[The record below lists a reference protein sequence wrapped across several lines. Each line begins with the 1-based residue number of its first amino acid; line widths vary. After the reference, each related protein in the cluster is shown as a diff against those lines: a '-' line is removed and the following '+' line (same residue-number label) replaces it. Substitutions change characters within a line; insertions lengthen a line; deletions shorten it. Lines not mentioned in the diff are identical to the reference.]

1 MELRLAKLLKGVER
15 VAIDTAPFIY
25 FIEENKSYIDILDAL
40 FTRINEGRLTAYTS
54 VVTLIEVLTK
64 PIADDNEELVARYS
78 AILTNSAHLSVVD
91 IDSSMAIEVARLRA
105 KYHIK
110 TPDAI
115 QLATGIVN
123 AARVFITNDANLKRI
138 KEIKVVLLDD
148 LLK

>member
-1 MELRLAKLLKGVER
+1 MELRLAKILKGVDR
-15 VAIDTAPFIY
+15 IAIDTAPFIY
-25 FIEENKSYIDILDAL
+25 FIEENKSYIDILDVL

-64 PIADDNEELVARYS
+64 PIEDGNEELVERYS
-78 AILTNSAHLSVVD
+78 AILTNSSHLSVVD
-91 IDSSMAIEVARLRA
+91 IDSSMAVEVARLRA

-115 QLATGIVN
+115 QIATGIVN
-123 AARVFITNDANLKRI
+123 DAKVFITNDVNLKRV
-138 KEIKVVLLDD
+138 KEIKVLLLDD